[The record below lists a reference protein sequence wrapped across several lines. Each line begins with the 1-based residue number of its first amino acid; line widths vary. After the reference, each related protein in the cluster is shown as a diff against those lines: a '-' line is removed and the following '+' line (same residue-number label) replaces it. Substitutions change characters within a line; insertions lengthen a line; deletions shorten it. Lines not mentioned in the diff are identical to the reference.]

1 MLAGLLIVYGFGAL
15 WLAFFAQNLVQTPP
29 LGLHA
34 ALIAG
39 VYPFVVADL
48 LKIAAAAG
56 ISPILWRLVG
66 SDTR

>member
-1 MLAGLLIVYGFGAL
+1 MSLFNATAEERYS
-15 WLAFFAQNLVQTPP
+15 
-29 LGLHA
+29 LHA

-48 LKIAAAAG
+48 LKIVAAAG
-56 ISPILWRLVG
+56 ISPMLWRLVG